1 MTFHISFVPAND
13 LNSFAIFINSRTRA
27 AISCRAVSRGKW
39 PPSTMCTEAEGTV
52 IRILWL
58 RFQLVARLFLL
69 RLHGS
74 HRPHTFGFAPM
85 GLPTRQREI
94 ADSQQHQH
102 ESIDK
107 EQAISQH
114 QNVTENNGGHPQND
128 QSLPQS
134 GCFRNQ
140 E

>member
-52 IRILWL
+52 IRILWF

-69 RLHGS
+69 HFHASRRSHAHGD
-74 HRPHTFGFAPM
+74 APA
-85 GLPTRQREI
+85 GLPTRQQLIGERHLR
-94 ADSQQHQH
+94 Q
-102 ESIDK
+102 
-107 EQAISQH
+107 
-114 QNVTENNGGHPQND
+114 
-128 QSLPQS
+128 
-134 GCFRNQ
+134 
-140 E
+140 